1 MLNKV
6 FLQGRL
12 TADPEIRTTSSDT
25 PVVSF
30 SLAVD
35 KPYVKQGESRTAD
48 FFNLTAWRNTA
59 KFIAEYFKKGQ
70 MMIVEGL
77 LQNNSYTD
85 NNGQKRTVT
94 QVLVEKVNFADTKN
108 QNSTSKSK
116 EVDYEPVQDETDDDL
131 PF

>member
-12 TADPEIRTTSSDT
+12 TADPERRTTSSDMS
-25 PVVSF
+25 VVSF

-35 KPYVKQGESRTAD
+35 KPYAKQGESRQAD
-48 FFNLTAWRNTA
+48 FFNLIAWRGTA
-59 KFIAEYFKKGQ
+59 EIITKYFKKGQ
-70 MMIVEGL
+70 MMLVDGL

-85 NNGQKRTVT
+85 KNGQKRTST
-94 QVLVEKVNFADTKN
+94 QVVVENVHFVETKN
-108 QNSTSKSK
+108 QMAATPKKSD
-116 EVDYEPVQDETDDDL
+116 EYVPVGEEDEDL

>member
-12 TADPEIRTTSSDT
+12 TADPEFRTTSNDT
-25 PVVSF
+25 SVVSF

-35 KPYVKQGESRTAD
+35 KPYAKQGEARTAD

-59 KFIAEYFKKGQ
+59 DFIAKYFKKGQ

-116 EVDYEPVQDETDDDL
+116 EVEYEPVEDDDADL